1 MLCSTLTQEFLV
13 CIEMFIAALAHAYAF
28 PPGDYLDPAH
38 PPLGFTRNMRKMF
51 DVRDVVEDV
60 QEVVDETTESMTQA
74 RTADA
79 SQGGCCCT
87 NRERTR

>member
-1 MLCSTLTQEFLV
+1 
-13 CIEMFIAALAHAYAF
+13 MFIAALAHAYAF

-74 RTADA
+74 RSAGA
-79 SQGGCCCT
+79 HP
-87 NRERTR
+87 ERDCLLG